1 MGSANVSDKK
11 DRFMKEGTIVVCPNK
26 SIGAEK
32 NTTKTGTII
41 QIVNNE
47 CLVLDAA
54 GFIHRVRVSELYE
67 AQE

>member
-1 MGSANVSDKK
+1 
-11 DRFMKEGTIVVCPNK
+11 MKEGTIVVCPNK

-54 GFIHRVRVSELYE
+54 GFIHRVRVNELYE